1 MTNIIKGA
9 EIAATIRNRL
19 KIKLEKLEYKGVVPT
34 LAIVRVGED
43 ESQISYER
51 GAGRCCKVVGIT
63 VRNIVLPADIS
74 MEELI
79 KQIRIQNADVGVHA
93 VLLMRPLPRQIN
105 EDEVRSVLASE
116 KDVDGIT
123 DQSLADVMTGRI
135 KAFPPCTAQACLE
148 VLDHIGIDVKGKHM
162 TIVGSSLVVG
172 KPLGMMLLN
181 RFATVTLCHIHT
193 RDVPK
198 ECRNADIIIA
208 AAGCRGLIRET
219 YVKSGQ
225 TVLDVGINLDEN
237 GKIHGDVDAASV
249 EGIAG
254 ILTAVPGGIGTITT
268 AVLAEHVVDAAVWQ
282 TE

>member
-63 VRNIVLPADIS
+63 VGNIVLPADIS